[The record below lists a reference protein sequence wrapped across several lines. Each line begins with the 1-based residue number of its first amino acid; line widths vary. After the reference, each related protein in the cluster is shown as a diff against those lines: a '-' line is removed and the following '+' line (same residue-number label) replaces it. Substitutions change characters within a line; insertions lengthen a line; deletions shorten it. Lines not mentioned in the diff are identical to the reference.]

1 MDLGAG
7 TSEMLIK
14 HPCKNAEEL
23 IGNLNLEFRDG
34 IQVGLIN
41 LRVISL

>member
-14 HPCKNAEEL
+14 DPCENVEEL